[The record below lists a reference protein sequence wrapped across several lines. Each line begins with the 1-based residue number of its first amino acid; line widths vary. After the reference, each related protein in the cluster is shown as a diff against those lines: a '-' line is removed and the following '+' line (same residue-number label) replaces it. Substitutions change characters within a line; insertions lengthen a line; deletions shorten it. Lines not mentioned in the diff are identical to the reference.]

1 MSVKITE
8 NNLIN
13 VSKKL
18 LERQGGAVVLGLKQY
33 KEFLKYE
40 MEKEHVDKI
49 VRDGLTAKKKG
60 KTETMESFLKRDY
73 PQLYADYKN

>member
-1 MSVKITE
+1 ME

-18 LERQGGAVVLGLKQY
+18 LARQGGAVVLGLKQY
-33 KEFLKYE
+33 KEFLKYQ
-40 MEKEHVDKI
+40 MEKEHIDMI
-49 VRDGLTAKKKG
+49 IRDGLNAKKKG
-60 KTETMESFLKRDY
+60 KTETMESFLKKDY

>member
-1 MSVKITE
+1 MALKMKE
-8 NNLIN
+8 NNLIS
-13 VSKKL
+13 VSKKML
-18 LERQGGAVVLGLKQY
+18 ATQGGAVVLGLKQY

-40 MEKEHVDKI
+40 MEKEHIDEI

-60 KTETMESFLKRDY
+60 KTETMESFLKKDY